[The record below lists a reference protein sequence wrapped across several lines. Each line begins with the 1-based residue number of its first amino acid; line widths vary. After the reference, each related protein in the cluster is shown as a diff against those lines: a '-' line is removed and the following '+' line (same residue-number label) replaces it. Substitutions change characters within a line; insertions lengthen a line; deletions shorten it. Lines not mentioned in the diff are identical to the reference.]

1 VAFKVGHLL
10 LIVNFGGQC
19 CSSFL
24 FLFPTQPLSIYDR
37 NSNPEKEKQKRKKK
51 KEKKRERMKIQ
62 ETTD

>member
-1 VAFKVGHLL
+1 VAFKVGRSL
-10 LIVNFGGQC
+10 LIVNFGGLC

-37 NSNPEKEKQKRKKK
+37 NSNPEKEKKKEKKK
-51 KEKKRERMKIQ
+51 KKRERMKIQ